1 MTDREMLELAA
12 KAAGLAGKY
21 YEYEDGFGR
30 LWGFKPEGAKTG
42 RDHWNPL
49 ADDGDAFR
57 LMTKLDLDLMRTERD
72 IEAIATLAPHAKVN
86 AHDIVAPSAI
96 ELIGGDKAAA
106 TRRAITRA
114 AAAIQEAKEGV

>member
-57 LMTKLDLDLMRTERD
+57 LAARLNFTVT
-72 IEAIATLAPHAKVN
+72 TQ
-86 AHDIVAPSAI
+86 PSFSHVSGLYTPDGFEI
-96 ELIGGDKAAA
+96 NETSVPCVECGGDQYAA